1 MIEMK
6 KVLEGNPV
14 IAAVKD
20 MKSLEEAIE
29 TDIDIIFVLFG
40 DIISIKELSEKIKG
54 KDKIGI
60 IHIDLVEGLS
70 NKEISINRSC
80 KKDWWIIHNE

>member
-40 DIISIKELSEKIKG
+40 DKNAS
-54 KDKIGI
+54 
-60 IHIDLVEGLS
+60 
-70 NKEISINRSC
+70 
-80 KKDWWIIHNE
+80 

>member
-29 TDIDIIFVLFG
+29 TDIDIIA
-40 DIISIKELSEKIKG
+40 DAINEIKNIEE
-54 KDKIGI
+54 
-60 IHIDLVEGLS
+60 
-70 NKEISINRSC
+70 
-80 KKDWWIIHNE
+80 